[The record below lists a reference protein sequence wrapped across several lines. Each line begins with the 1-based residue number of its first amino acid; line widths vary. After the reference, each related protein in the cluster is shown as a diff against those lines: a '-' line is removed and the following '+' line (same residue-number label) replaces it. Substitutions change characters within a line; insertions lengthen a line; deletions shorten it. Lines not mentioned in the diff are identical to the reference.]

1 MILSV
6 DLVAGTPGGWYP
18 VIPLPPLVG
27 LGILAL
33 SGQDWEPVLARY
45 GRGERKLHTTTTNA
59 D

>member
-1 MILSV
+1 
-6 DLVAGTPGGWYP
+6 

-45 GRGERKLHTTTTNA
+45 GRENEGFTQRQLMQLMIIIII
-59 D
+59 